1 MQRKA
6 TVQEILPDGRAEL
19 AVRRESACSG
29 DCHHCGGC
37 GAVGQTLRLTAE
49 NPIGAKK
56 GDIVYIASE
65 SAPVLWAAA
74 LVYALP
80 LILFL
85 AGYLLSMRLG
95 AWAAA
100 IGAAGFLA
108 GLLPAFLYN
117 RHVKRKPPV
126 YTIIGFV
133 K

>member
-6 TVQEILPDGRAEL
+6 TVQAILPDGKAEL
-19 AVRRESACSG
+19 AVQRESACSG

-37 GAVGQTLRLTAE
+37 GTVGQTLRLTAE
-49 NPIGAKK
+49 NPIGAQK
-56 GDIVYIASE
+56 GDIVLIASE

-74 LVYALP
+74 LIYALP
-80 LILFL
+80 MLLFL

-100 IGAAGFLA
+100 IGAGGFLI
-108 GLLPAFLYN
+108 GLLPAFAYN
-117 RHVKRKPPV
+117 RHVKNQPPA
-126 YTIIGFV
+126 YQIIGFV

>member
-6 TVQEILPDGRAEL
+6 TVQSVLPDGRAEL
-19 AVRRESACSG
+19 AVQRESACSG

-37 GAVGQTLRLTAE
+37 GTVGQTLHLTAQ
-49 NPIGAKK
+49 NPVGAEK
-56 GDIVYIASE
+56 GDIVYITSK
-65 SAPVLWAAA
+65 SAVVLWAAA
-74 LVYALP
+74 LVYLLP
-80 LILFL
+80 LLLFL

-108 GLLPAFLYN
+108 GLLPAFAYN
-117 RHVKRKPPV
+117 RRVKKQPPA

>member
-6 TVQEILPDGRAEL
+6 TVQAILPDGRAEL

-29 DCHHCGGC
+29 DCHRCGGC
-37 GAVGQTLRLTAE
+37 GTVGQTLRLTAQ
-49 NPIGAKK
+49 NPIGAQK
-56 GDIVYIASE
+56 GDVVYIASE

-80 LILFL
+80 LLLFL
-85 AGYLLSMRLG
+85 TGYLLSMRLG

-100 IGAAGFLA
+100 IGAAGFLL
-108 GLLPAFLYN
+108 GLLPAFAYN
-117 RHVKRKPPV
+117 RHVKQQPPV
-126 YTIIGFV
+126 YQIIGFV

>member
-6 TVQEILPDGRAEL
+6 TVQAVLPDGRAEL
-19 AVRRESACSG
+19 AVQRESACSG

-37 GAVGQTLRLTAE
+37 GTVGQTLRLTAE
-49 NPIGAKK
+49 NPIGAEK

-65 SAPVLWAAA
+65 SGPVLWAAA
-74 LVYALP
+74 LVYSVP
-80 LILFL
+80 LLLFL
-85 AGYLLSMRLG
+85 LGYLLSMRLG
-95 AWAAA
+95 GWAAA
-100 IGAAGFLA
+100 IGAAGFLI

-117 RHVKRKPPV
+117 RRVKKRPPV

>member
-6 TVQEILPDGRAEL
+6 TVQAILPDGRAEL
-19 AVRRESACSG
+19 AVQRESACSG

-37 GAVGQTLRLTAE
+37 GTVGQTLRLTTE
-49 NPIGAKK
+49 NPVGAEK
-56 GDIVYIASE
+56 GDIVLISSE

-80 LILFL
+80 PVLFL

-95 AWAAA
+95 VWAAA
-100 IGAAGFLA
+100 IGAAGFLV
-108 GLLPAFLYN
+108 GLIPAFAYN
-117 RHVKRKPPV
+117 RHVRKRPPV